1 MSNLT
6 TSEPTRTADSGRV
19 KHMSPVRWE
28 RWRGGRGAVQVQD
41 GSSLRSPGPPRTQRD
56 PWMSKLATSD
66 PTRTA
71 YSGHVT
77 AMSPVRWDR

>member
-28 RWRGGRGAVQVQD
+28 RWREGRGAVQVQD
-41 GSSLRSPGPPRTQRD
+41 GSSYSSPGHLTTQGG
-56 PWMSKLATSD
+56 PSMSKLATND

-71 YSGHVT
+71 DSGHVT
-77 AMSPVRWDR
+77 YMSSVRW